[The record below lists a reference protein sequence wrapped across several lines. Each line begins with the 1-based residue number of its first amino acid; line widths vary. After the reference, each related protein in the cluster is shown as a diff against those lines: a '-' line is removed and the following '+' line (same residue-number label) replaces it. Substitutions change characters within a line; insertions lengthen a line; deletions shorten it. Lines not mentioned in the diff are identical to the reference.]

1 MMQLLLIPGGYK
13 PNDRNSGNKSRCR
26 IYLSNFFPLIIFA
39 VLAFNLVSCT
49 GPNKMAY
56 MRDIVDTSTAGL
68 KGAVN
73 LFETPIQKNDQLWIT
88 VGGTNMEDLVLLNS
102 ASGIIQGSNI
112 TPVVGNSNAPV
123 MGYLVEGDGTIKL
136 PYLDKVKAE
145 GLSRLQLENYI
156 TERMKEYTKN
166 PVVNVRFLNY
176 RITVMGAVQA
186 PGSFSLPTERVTVLE
201 ALGLAGDLT
210 IFGKRENILVV
221 REENGKRTFGR
232 IDLTSK
238 VLFNSPYY
246 YLKTNDVVYV
256 ESSKASSIQRE
267 RFPEYLGLT
276 AGLLSLVISIIALNQ
291 N

>member
-1 MMQLLLIPGGYK
+1 MQLTLIPDKIKLSEGK
-13 PNDRNSGNKSRCR
+13 SPSKSRCR
-26 IYLSNFFPLIIFA
+26 IYPGSLLLLFIFTCS
-39 VLAFNLVSCT
+39 VLHLVSCS

-68 KGAVN
+68 VPAVN

-88 VGGTNMEDLVLLNS
+88 VGGTNIEDIVPLNS

-123 MGYLVEGDGTIKL
+123 MGYLVEGDGTVKL

-145 GLSRLQLENYI
+145 GLTRLQLEKHI
-156 TERMKEYTKN
+156 TERLKEYTKN

-176 RITVMGAVQA
+176 RVTVMGAVQA

-210 IFGKRENILVV
+210 IFGKRDNVLVI
-221 REENGKRTFGR
+221 REQNGKRTFGR
-232 IDLTSK
+232 IDLRSK
-238 VLFNSPYY
+238 TLFNSPYY

-256 ESSKASSIQRE
+256 EASKASSIQRE
-267 RFPEYLGLT
+267 RVPEYIGMF
-276 AGLLSLVISIIALNQ
+276 AGVLSLVISLVAITQ

>member
-1 MMQLLLIPGGYK
+1 MQLFLIPRK
-13 PNDRNSGNKSRCR
+13 NKISCSKAPAKTRR
-26 IYLSNFFPLIIFA
+26 DNYLDNLLLFCIFT
-39 VLAFNLVSCT
+39 FCGSHLVSCS

-68 KGAVN
+68 SPAVN

-112 TPVVGNSNAPV
+112 TPVVGSSNAPV

-145 GLSRLQLENYI
+145 GLTRLQLENNI
-156 TERMKEYTKN
+156 REKMKDYTKN

-176 RITVMGAVQA
+176 RVTVMGAVQV
-186 PGSFSLPTERVTVLE
+186 PGSFSIPNERITVLE

-210 IFGKRENILVV
+210 IFGKRDNVLVI
-221 REENGKRTFGR
+221 REDNGKRTFGR
-232 IDLTSK
+232 IDLRSK
-238 VLFNSPYY
+238 QLFNSPYY

-256 ESSKASSIQRE
+256 EAAKSSAIGRE
-267 RFPEYLGLT
+267 RFPEYMGMI
-276 AGLLSLVISIIALNQ
+276 AGLLSLVISVVALTQ

>member
-1 MMQLLLIPGGYK
+1 
-13 PNDRNSGNKSRCR
+13 
-26 IYLSNFFPLIIFA
+26 
-39 VLAFNLVSCT
+39 
-49 GPNKMAY
+49 MAY